1 MAYPFKPPAPA
12 LWSQKREFMPG
23 QNKIGEKDPTAL
35 ASGQQYLTETF
46 AVMSQLNIK
55 HLLFAYQN
63 VH

>member
-1 MAYPFKPPAPA
+1 
-12 LWSQKREFMPG
+12 MPG

-35 ASGQQYLTETF
+35 ASGQQYLTETL
-46 AVMSQLNIK
+46 AVMSPLNIK